1 MNVHLTCT
9 SYIPTDKNRWPN
21 LRKNCTRLSFG
32 EYGVLVEKRNESCD
46 VDIKILVVFVE
57 DLIDENAC
65 ETIFS
70 GIRAEIINASSSSAT
85 NYCLAVCGHEKT
97 SPIANAK
104 SPSISSRKKTTA
116 LKLAYQI
123 ADETDNCFVI
133 NLDEVFSFLGYS
145 RILDNRNWYFA
156 HLRLSNFGIQVLDEQ
171 LALFIERF
179 QQAPLKALILDCDNT
194 LWGGV
199 VGEIGVGGLQLG
211 TDGTGQVFVDFQK
224 TIKALSQNGIILGL
238 CSRNIEED
246 VKAVFDTHDA
256 MSLQWSDIVI
266 SKVNWQ
272 EKSINLM
279 EISDELNIAPSSI
292 MFWDDNPIER
302 EKVKINCPDIKVAEV
317 PAEVFEWPTILAS
330 YHGLASFN
338 ITEEDRRKTAQYK
351 GRQKFLSEK
360 EQTKLDH
367 RSFLATIELKPEV
380 KAINDSLI
388 SRAAQMTQKTTQFN
402 LRNVKYTEQELRAL
416 ALNSK
421 NILLICSA
429 KDKFGDHGNV
439 GLGII
444 KKRGNEGAFLDSFLF
459 SCRVLGRELEF
470 WFLQQILHQLNEVG
484 VKTLQMEYCQSKRNQ
499 IAKQF
504 FASVEERAN
513 VDDRVDESSQASE
526 SLQKVIV
533 LDTAVELVNL
543 EELYKC

>member
-1 MNVHLTCT
+1 M
-9 SYIPTDKNRWPN
+9 
-21 LRKNCTRLSFG
+21 
-32 EYGVLVEKRNESCD
+32 VEKRDEKCS
-46 VDIKILVVFVE
+46 VDIKILIIFVE
-57 DLIDENAC
+57 DLIDEKAC

-70 GIRAEIINASSSSAT
+70 GIRGEIINASSSSAT
-85 NYCLAVCGHEKT
+85 NYCLAVCGLQQT

-104 SPSISSRKKTTA
+104 SPSISSRKKTSA
-116 LKLAYQI
+116 LALSYQI
-123 ADETDNCFVI
+123 ADEMDNCFVI
-133 NLDEVFSFLGYS
+133 DLDEVFSFVGYS
-145 RILDNRNWYFA
+145 KILDSRNWYFA

-199 VGEIGVGGLQLG
+199 VGEVGVGALQLG

-224 TIKALSQNGIILGL
+224 TIKALGQNGIILGL

-246 VKAVFDTHDA
+246 VKAVFDTHDSMA
-256 MSLQWSDIVI
+256 LRWSDIVI

-272 EKSINLM
+272 EKSVNLM
-279 EISDELNIAPSSI
+279 EIADELNIAPSSI
-292 MFWDDNPIER
+292 LFWDDNPIER
-302 EKVKINCPDIKVAEV
+302 EKVKINCPDIKVAEI
-317 PAEVFEWPTILAS
+317 PNEVFEWPTLLAS
-330 YHGLASFN
+330 YHDLASFN

-351 GRQKFLSEK
+351 DRQKFLSEK

-367 RSFLATIELKPEV
+367 RSFLATIELKPEI

-388 SRAAQMTQKTTQFN
+388 PRAAQMTQKTTQFN
-402 LRNVKYTEQELRAL
+402 LRNVKYTEQELRTL
-416 ALNSK
+416 ASNDK

-439 GLGII
+439 GLSII
-444 KKRGNEGAFLDSFLF
+444 EKRGNSGAFLDSFLF

-470 WFLQQILHQLNEVG
+470 WFLQKILYQLKEAGIKN
-484 VKTLQMEYCQSKRNQ
+484 LQMEYCQSKRNQ

-504 FASVEERAN
+504 VTSVEKRMCAE
-513 VDDRVDESSQASE
+513 VVQSSQASE
-526 SLQKVIV
+526 CVRKVIE
-533 LDTAVELVNL
+533 LDTKVELVNL
-543 EELYKC
+543 KELYEC